1 MNAIGNL
8 EQAQVILMKE
18 KVQLT
23 QAGDNVL
30 FRSWVGE
37 LIASYFLCDMSFIVL
52 G

>member
-37 LIASYFLCDMSFIVL
+37 LTASYFLCDMSFIVL